1 MPGCRV
7 ETERRG
13 SVERAA
19 EDEEFSG
26 GVKMGKG
33 ELFMPQPTTATC
45 LVGRQAD
52 RPMPALCG

>member
-1 MPGCRV
+1 MAVPGCGV

-13 SVERAA
+13 EVVERAA

-33 ELFMPQPTTATC
+33 VVWPQ
-45 LVGRQAD
+45 VNSWWVNIG
-52 RPMPALCG
+52 